1 MSSATRTL
9 ISSRTARTSSIGRP
23 FWIGQWPVISAK
35 ARNVGAFVAAT
46 HGDEQGRIV
55 CKLLS
60 QLLWC
65 GGAEIN
71 ANLLHDGKNLWM
83 HSQSW
88 LGACRDSFSLGSVGK
103 LVEESSGHL

>member
-1 MSSATRTL
+1 MASHPGEGPERRA
-9 ISSRTARTSSIGRP
+9 I
-23 FWIGQWPVISAK
+23 
-35 ARNVGAFVAAT
+35 VAAT

-55 CKLLS
+55 CKLLG

-88 LGACRDSFSLGSVGK
+88 LGAGRYSGGLAFFK
-103 LVEESSGHL
+103 EEKFQKPWVCAVDCGD